1 MAKIFKFTGYFV
13 DPAGECNKRDVKTA
27 LEEVTTKA
35 LDIFS
40 HHVEVKEVE
49 LGESPSQ
56 YERFLC
62 ERVREIFRGGLSWLT
77 ASPSPK

>member
-49 LGESPSQ
+49 LGEWDDNHP
-56 YERFLC
+56 LNAC
-62 ERVREIFRGGLSWLT
+62 ECSVGECEKYFGEGYHD
-77 ASPSPK
+77 

>member
-35 LDIFS
+35 LDIFFTPCRGERS
-40 HHVEVKEVE
+40 RTWGVE
-49 LGESPSQ
+49 
-56 YERFLC
+56 R
-62 ERVREIFRGGLSWLT
+62 
-77 ASPSPK
+77 

>member
-1 MAKIFKFTGYFV
+1 MAKIFKCTGYFV

-49 LGESPSQ
+49 LGEWNDDHH
-56 YERFLC
+56 LNAC
-62 ERVREIFRGGLSWLT
+62 ECPVSECEKYFGEGYHG
-77 ASPSPK
+77 